1 MFKNHFKIAF
11 RSLKNHKF
19 FSVLNILN
27 ITIGIL
33 VYLIAGNY
41 MYHETSYDRF
51 HDDYENIYR
60 VGRTMRTQDY
70 AVVGFESWNNTTA
83 EDQKKQ
89 ARAFT
94 ATAGVENYVQFF
106 IENQPQFFN
115 YDNKNFNVEEILS
128 TNTAQDFTEMFTWKL
143 LEGSFDEFNK
153 IENSVILTKS
163 TAEHLHGEANLNQ
176 LIGKNIRF
184 NDEDLIV
191 AAIIDDVP
199 ANSHFNFN
207 AAIHTDQIN
216 YWGAHLY
223 IKKTK
228 AISASAVEDHIS
240 STFFKINP
248 GLAENETF
256 KGHFI
261 QPIADIHLK
270 SNILYKLKE
279 PGNSEYLFLIGGFA
293 IIVLFI
299 TIFNYTNL
307 TLALKFKKSKS
318 IGVNQVLGA
327 STRQMLTQFFIEGIL
342 QAVIAFPLVM
352 IFWYALLPKF
362 NEFMGVAMENL
373 LLMNLWNIPLALVVI
388 AFYGVLL
395 SIIPAVIT
403 LQKSTKNLLNT
414 SMTSKSFEK
423 ISLRKY
429 LMISQIAILIGVSSI
444 LVFMFQQMQFIN
456 DKDLGFKKDG
466 ILFTNTDPVQLEV
479 FQTELRKSPLIQHV
493 GNGSSFAI
501 ENFNNVNYKLQGND
515 EVFSDSNTFYLDFEG
530 IQAYELSTSLTE
542 QQLNPTTRS
551 RKNLINRSAAE
562 RFAKILNVNTD
573 EMIGRTIITEPS
585 YRNEDGTMGIP
596 MVIDGI
602 FEDIN
607 AFSLKNKVASY
618 FIIISD
624 QVRFGGSSIVA
635 FDPKNTASVMQTIRS
650 VNKQLGSTMPLE
662 MNLLSENYAQ
672 LHQQEQRMSTLIY
685 FLNLIAI
692 ILAAFGIV
700 GTTILLMIGRKRE
713 IGIRKLL
720 GASIVQILNISM
732 KEYLIFIAIAA
743 VLSIPVSY
751 YVTQL
756 WLENFAYRVS
766 MNPLVFV
773 RIVFS
778 ITTLVILMVVLS
790 SYRTAT
796 DNPVAAIKT
805 E

>member
-1 MFKNHFKIAF
+1 MIKNHLKIAL

-27 ITIGIL
+27 ITVGIL
-33 VYLIAGNY
+33 VCLIAGNY
-41 MYHETSYDRF
+41 IYHETSYDRF

-60 VGRTMRTQDY
+60 VGRTLRTQDY
-70 AVVGFESWNNTTA
+70 AVVGFESWNSTTA
-83 EDQKKQ
+83 QDQKKQ

-94 ATAGVENYVQFF
+94 STAGVENYVQFF

-115 YDNKNFNVEEILS
+115 YDNKNFTVEEILS
-128 TNTAQDFTEMFTWKL
+128 TNTPRDFTEIFTWKL
-143 LEGSFDEFNK
+143 LGGSFEEFDK
-153 IENSVILTKS
+153 VENSVLLTQS
-163 TAEHLHGEANLNQ
+163 TAERIHGEANLNQ

-184 NDEDLIV
+184 NDRNVVV
-191 AAIIDDVP
+191 AAIIEDVP

-207 AAIHTDQIN
+207 AAIHNDQIN

-223 IKKTK
+223 LKKTE
-228 AISASAVEDHIS
+228 AISANTVEKNIS
-240 STFFKINP
+240 NTFLKINP
-248 GLAENETF
+248 SLAENETF

-261 QPIADIHLK
+261 QPITDIHLK
-270 SNILYKLKE
+270 SNILYELKE

-318 IGVNQVLGA
+318 ISVNQVLGA
-327 STRQMLTQFFIEGIL
+327 STGQMLTQFFTEGIL
-342 QAVIAFPLVM
+342 QAVIAFPLVVLL
-352 IFWYALLPKF
+352 WYALLPEF
-362 NEFMGVAMENL
+362 NAFMGVAMENL
-373 LLMNLWNIPLALVVI
+373 LLLNLWSIPLALVVI
-388 AFYGVLL
+388 VLYGIML
-395 SIIPAVIT
+395 SIIPALMT
-403 LQKSTKNLLNT
+403 LKKSTKNLLNT
-414 SMTSKSFEK
+414 SISSKNFEK

-444 LVFMFQQMQFIN
+444 SFFMFQQMQFIN

-466 ILFTNTDPVQLEV
+466 VLFVNSDPEQLEV
-479 FQTELRKSPLIQHV
+479 FQTELRKIPMIQHV

-515 EVFSDSNTFYLDFEG
+515 EIFSDSNTFYLDFEG
-530 IQAYELSTSLTE
+530 IQAYELNTSLTD
-542 QQLNPTTRS
+542 QQLNPNTRS

-573 EMIGRTIITEPS
+573 EMIGKTIITEPS

-607 AFSLKNKVASY
+607 AFSLKNQVASY
-618 FIIISD
+618 FIIVSD
-624 QVRFGGSSIVA
+624 QVRFGGGSIVS
-635 FDPKNTASVMQTIRS
+635 FDPRNTAQVIQEIRR
-650 VNKQLGSTMPLE
+650 VNEQLGSAIPLE

-672 LHQQEQRMSTLIY
+672 LHEQDKRMSTLIY
-685 FLNLIAI
+685 FLNLVAI

-720 GASIVQILNISM
+720 GASVLQILNISIR
-732 KEYLIFIAIAA
+732 EYLVFIAIAA
-743 VLSIPVSY
+743 VLSIPISY
-751 YVTQL
+751 YVTHL

-773 RIVFS
+773 GIVFC